1 MQTQIVI
8 AEDSAVQA
16 VILRRALENHGYQ
29 VTWAKDGAAGLAKVI
44 EIRPALVITDVEMP
58 VMNGFDFCVA
68 VKSNPELTAI
78 PVILCTS
85 LSQPEDIIR
94 GMEAGAD
101 GYVTK
106 PYDEKYLMYRVRALL
121 DNPYGPEDAEP
132 VDITYAGNDYVITAG
147 RRQILNLLLS
157 TYENTV
163 KQYGELINAQMELKR
178 LNQDLDASFRESERL
193 LINILPEGVARQ
205 LKKEGQVTPQ
215 HYDSVTVLFTDFQS
229 FTQLAERMTPAEL
242 VRQLDSTFSF
252 FDSAIERFGL
262 EKLKTIG
269 DSFMCAGGIPEAN
282 ATHAVDAVLAA
293 LEIQEFMRQVK
304 DFRKL
309 RGDEFWDCR
318 IGISTGPLVA
328 GVVGSKKFA
337 YDVWGDTVNMASRM
351 ESSGEIGRIN
361 ISESTYE
368 LVDGFFACEE
378 RGRVQAKNKGEVL
391 MYFVDG
397 ILPELSVQGAGQIP
411 NEEFRARLEAI
422 RNAFVAETPEQ
433 ESNAA
438 GDQAPE
444 SSGESEAK

>member
-29 VTWAKDGAAGLAKVI
+29 VTWTKDGAAGLTMVR
-44 EIRPALVITDVEMP
+44 EIRPALVISDVEMP
-58 VMNGFDFCVA
+58 VMNGFDFCTA
-68 VKSNPELTAI
+68 VKSDSDLAGI

-85 LSQPEDIIR
+85 LAQPEDIIR

-121 DNPYGPEDAEP
+121 DNPSEHGRAEA
-132 VDITYAGNDYVITAG
+132 VEVSYAGRDYKITAG
-147 RRQILNLLLS
+147 RRQILNMLLS

-163 KQYGELINAQMELKR
+163 KQYGELINTQMELKR
-178 LNQDLDASFRESERL
+178 LNQDLDASFKESERL
-193 LINILPEGVARQ
+193 LLNILPEGVADQ
-205 LKKEGQVTPQ
+205 LKKEGHVKPQ
-215 HYDSVTVLFTDFQS
+215 QYDCVTVLFTDFEN
-229 FTQLAERMTPAEL
+229 FTQIAENMTPAEL
-242 VRQLDSTFSF
+242 IRQLDSTFSF
-252 FDSAIERFGL
+252 FDSVIERFGL

-282 ATHAVDAVLAA
+282 ATNAVDAVLAA

-304 DFRKL
+304 DFRAL
-309 RGDEFWDCR
+309 RGEEFWDCR

-351 ESSGEIGRIN
+351 ESSGAVGRIN
-361 ISESTYE
+361 ISEATYE
-368 LVDGFFACEE
+368 LVDAFFACEA
-378 RGRVQAKNKGEVL
+378 RGKIQAKNKGEVA

-411 NEEFRARLEAI
+411 NDAFRARLDELRREA
-422 RNAFVAETPEQ
+422 
-433 ESNAA
+433 AA
-438 GDQAPE
+438 KM
-444 SSGESEAK
+444 ESELDSGAAASDTPADA

>member
-29 VTWAKDGAAGLAKVI
+29 VTWTKDGAAGLTMVR
-44 EIRPALVITDVEMP
+44 EIRPALVISDVEMP
-58 VMNGFDFCVA
+58 VMNGFDFCTA
-68 VKSNPELTAI
+68 VKSDSDLAGI

-85 LSQPEDIIR
+85 LAQPEDIIR

-121 DNPYGPEDAEP
+121 DNPSEHGRAEA
-132 VDITYAGNDYVITAG
+132 VEVSYAGRDYKITAG
-147 RRQILNLLLS
+147 RRQILNMLLS

-163 KQYGELINAQMELKR
+163 KQYGELINTQMELKR
-178 LNQDLDASFRESERL
+178 LNQDLDASFKESERL
-193 LINILPEGVARQ
+193 LLNILPEGVADQ
-205 LKKEGQVTPQ
+205 LKKEGHVKPQ
-215 HYDSVTVLFTDFQS
+215 QYDCVTVLFTDFEN
-229 FTQLAERMTPAEL
+229 FTQIAENMTPAEL
-242 VRQLDSTFSF
+242 IRQLDSTFSF
-252 FDSAIERFGL
+252 FDSVIERFGL

-282 ATHAVDAVLAA
+282 ATNAVDAVLAA

-304 DFRKL
+304 DFRAL
-309 RGDEFWDCR
+309 RGEEFWDCR

-351 ESSGEIGRIN
+351 ESSGAVGRIN
-361 ISESTYE
+361 ISEATYE
-368 LVDGFFACEE
+368 LVDAFFACEA
-378 RGRVQAKNKGEVL
+378 RGKIQAKNKGEVA

-411 NEEFRARLEAI
+411 NEAFRARLDEVRREA
-422 RNAFVAETPEQ
+422 
-433 ESNAA
+433 AA
-438 GDQAPE
+438 KM
-444 SSGESEAK
+444 ESELDSGAAASDTPADA